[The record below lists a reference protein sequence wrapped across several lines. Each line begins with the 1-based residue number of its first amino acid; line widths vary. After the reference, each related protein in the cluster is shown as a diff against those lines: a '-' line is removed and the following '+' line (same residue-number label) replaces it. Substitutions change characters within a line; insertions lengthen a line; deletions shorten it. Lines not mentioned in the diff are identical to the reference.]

1 MADGSSP
8 LVLRRRLRTELRIER
23 LGKNLTQ
30 EQVAKAMDWSLSKMI
45 RIENAQNSISI
56 NDLRALLRL
65 YEITDRDKT
74 AELVTLARAAR
85 KQGWWGSYGKVAP
98 KELLALIEYESAAS
112 SIRQFETT
120 FIPGILQTKEYARAV
135 LRNFY
140 ADEPAAEM
148 VELRTRREDLLR
160 RDGAPQYFFILDEPV
175 IERLAGGPAVMRS
188 QLQRLI
194 DATELPNVTIQVV
207 PLSAGLHPGVG
218 GPFELIQFPE
228 TADSDVVF
236 FETRDRDIISDDPKD
251 TRVSLKAFERI
262 EKLSLSPDDSVARI
276 NEIIK
281 GLV

>member
-1 MADGSSP
+1 
-8 LVLRRRLRTELRIER
+8 
-23 LGKNLTQ
+23 
-30 EQVAKAMDWSLSKMI
+30 MDWSLSKMI

-56 NDLRALLRL
+56 NDLRELLRL
-65 YEITDRDKT
+65 YEITDKDKT
-74 AELVTLARAAR
+74 AEFITLARAAR

-98 KELLALIEYESAAS
+98 KTLLTLIEYESAAS

-135 LRNFY
+135 LQNFY

-148 VELRTRREDLLR
+148 VELRTRREGLLR
-160 RDGAPQYFFILDEPV
+160 RDGAPQYFFMLDEPV
-175 IERLAGGPAVMRS
+175 IERLAGGPVVMRS

-218 GPFELIQFPE
+218 GPFELIQFPDQ
-228 TADSDVVF
+228 ADRDVVF
-236 FETRDRDIISDDPKD
+236 FETRGRDIISDDPDD
-251 TRVSLKAFERI
+251 TLNSLNAFERI
-262 EKLSLSPDDSVARI
+262 EKLSLSPADSAALI

-281 GLV
+281 GSA